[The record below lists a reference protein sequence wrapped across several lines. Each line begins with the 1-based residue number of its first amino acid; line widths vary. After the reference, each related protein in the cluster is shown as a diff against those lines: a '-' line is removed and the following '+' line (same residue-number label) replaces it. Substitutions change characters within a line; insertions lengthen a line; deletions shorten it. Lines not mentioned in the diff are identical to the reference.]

1 MRLIELLESL
11 GDRLGIVEK
20 TVGNASPAG
29 SKIQTR
35 SVTLEEL
42 KSEIRSEEVQALA
55 DLPAELAVPFE
66 KIMETAGIE
75 PGPHGWTIERLKAL
89 LLTDEFKNLKREEA
103 QKRILGVLSSQKV
116 SAEDLVRDAVARDRT
131 IDAFERTARLKME
144 NRMAVRERQI
154 ADIEAKITELEK
166 ETARLKE
173 KASADQAKWRE
184 WRARKR
190 ALEKELA
197 WSVAYLIEGQ
207 VITTDED
214 DG

>member
-1 MRLIELLESL
+1 MRLMEMLESL

-20 TVGNASPAG
+20 AVGNVSPAG

-55 DLPAELAVPFE
+55 DLPAELAVPFD

-75 PGPHGWTIERLKAL
+75 PGPHGWTIERLKTL

-103 QKRILGVLSSQKV
+103 QKRILGVLSSEKV
-116 SAEDLVRDAVARDRT
+116 RAEDLVKDAVARDRA

-144 NRMAVRERQI
+144 NRMAARERQI
-154 ADIEAKITELEK
+154 ADLEAKITELGK
-166 ETARLKE
+166 ETARLKGQ
-173 KASADQAKWRE
+173 ASADQAKWRE
-184 WRARKR
+184 WRTRKR
-190 ALEKELA
+190 ALEKDLA
-197 WSVAYLIEGQ
+197 SSVAYLIEGQ

-214 DG
+214 DN